1 MSGSVKGVRC
11 RIQQMQPKA
20 LYVHCFA
27 HTLNLSVQLDAVRSI
42 PFVRDV
48 MQNLRDLATIVRG
61 SAKRLVT
68 FHAVADGFDTCDAVT
83 PRPLCPTRWT
93 VRFTAID
100 AALRSYRVLLP
111 YLSEV
116 ACMATVDD
124 SSAKA
129 SGLQSVFENG
139 QTLLSLYA
147 VHQVFGIT
155 DSLSCSLQSATVTVS
170 GSMEAVVESV
180 NQLRELRSE
189 LLFLSCGKMFNL
201 R

>member
-1 MSGSVKGVRC
+1 MSGSVKGVRS

-27 HTLNLSVQLDAVRSI
+27 HTLNLSVQDAVRSI

-100 AALRSYRVLLP
+100 AALRSYREVLLP

-147 VHQVFGIT
+147 VHQVF
-155 DSLSCSLQSATVTVS
+155 
-170 GSMEAVVESV
+170 E
-180 NQLRELRSE
+180 
-189 LLFLSCGKMFNL
+189 
-201 R
+201 